1 MGRQTK
7 RVRSSDMQSM
17 LQLAQAVK

>member
-7 RVRSSDMQSM
+7 RLRSSDMQSM